1 MAGILQSI
9 MAKLG
14 PKAGAKE
21 LAEFLAKKGTKYSTI
36 AKELETIGLPKH
48 EVDLIRSTLQGQEEI
63 ASKTMLKAPKPTGA
77 ATGSNVR
84 SSTKITKDASELLTD
99 AKTLVADMRKANR
112 PEAEIEASLR
122 ATYPDLEDV
131 TIRNFM
137 GPEIPKVSSA
147 ADDLA
152 VATPVPGK
160 AQAQPDYDREARL
173 KELIKQDKYKPV
185 TDVDKW
191 DQVKLAD
198 SLQNVKDP
206 KAKAPKAEKP
216 KAAEAPTN
224 PKAAALDSLD
234 DEVAPP
240 PDPFSE
246 VSDEIEVQP
255 KPFNIDEA
263 PEMGATGGVKDDP
276 VDFDMSVGDNIEL
289 TPMSPAGEAAV
300 NPAKLDLQ
308 AALPPGKDQ
317 LRLDSPKGVVPKGQA
332 AVDRPY
338 TDTETIGAQEWMPN
352 SPKTQD
358 AEVIPD
364 IADAE
369 FDDLMPKA
377 ALGASEEARRPML
390 EAPKGLTQRGET
402 AVDSQFIDAELSG
415 GGQEWMPAERAAQ
428 DAEFVRDPI
437 DAQFQD
443 LNPVGNIPSADR
455 PMLEQSRAVTP
466 RGTAGVEQAFTP
478 TDTMPWDIKN
488 IFTGRVDDA
497 EVAQA
502 GKSSF
507 PSKTGLGAG
516 AGALAAGALIGN
528 EGGGSDKERADASS
542 NMSALPTP
550 AQSTQAGKPRTSVPP
565 GVSRYPEVKGTQV
578 PGGVAPT
585 GEIGQAQSPIK
596 QNASPVPP
604 GAQEFSSADPSTD
617 PRRRGPATG
626 AAKPGAAQPTP
637 KPAEAAQSAMNA
649 TNKVQEDSAEIEKK
663 VPGWNDALKAALT
676 AQVSGLEKIQAELRD
691 AQARAG
697 KDFKD
702 DMFNAR
708 MGEALTAFA
717 QAMVKYAAA
726 SEGVRKKLDIAP
738 NYKPQPADFTNVF
751 KAIDSD
757 FQQKIA
763 ALRESAQTASTGIA
777 TANKQ
782 LMDTAAR
789 ADNQQFQQGQANQKW
804 ERDLRMKQAE
814 LQALEDR
821 RKAGQEFTK
830 EMWEKDAQ
838 LKRDI
843 KALENE
849 GAANYAG
856 ILVGKT
862 AAPVLGAENA
872 AQKNANDWQEADR
885 GKLNKILENKSS
897 AQRQRELKALA
908 SQLGVEP
915 VITPGTLWDSLD
927 EDKTTAAIRQ
937 AIEKGRSNNPNTPV
951 AAQLRSVLINSL
963 SKAQQDA
970 IANIPNGSVKSLVLG
985 GREQLWQK
993 QDGKLILVPQQ

>member
-63 ASKTMLKAPKPTGA
+63 AGKTMLKAPKPTGA

-152 VATPVPGK
+152 IATPAPGK
-160 AQAQPDYDREARL
+160 TKAQPDYDREARL

-185 TDVDKW
+185 TDADKW
-191 DQVKLAD
+191 DQGKLAD
-198 SLQNVKDP
+198 DLQRVKEP
-206 KAKAPKAEKP
+206 KAKAPKAESVEAT
-216 KAAEAPTN
+216 AAPVN
-224 PKAAALDSLD
+224 QKVDALDSLD
-234 DEVAPP
+234 NEVAPP

-263 PEMGATGGVKDDP
+263 PEMGATSGVKDDP
-276 VDFDMSVGDNIEL
+276 VEFDMSVGDSTEL
-289 TPMSPAGEAAV
+289 TPVSPASEAAV
-300 NPAKLDLQ
+300 NPAKLDLE
-308 AALPPGKDQ
+308 APLPPGKDE
-317 LRLDSPKGVVPKGQA
+317 LASVPTSSTTDLPDSEFTDLIPSQQA
-332 AVDRPY
+332 APQAKPPV
-338 TDTETIGAQEWMPN
+338 
-352 SPKTQD
+352 
-358 AEVIPD
+358 
-364 IADAE
+364 
-369 FDDLMPKA
+369 
-377 ALGASEEARRPML
+377 RPML
-390 EAPKGLTQRGET
+390 GAGEPEILGTPPK
-402 AVDSQFIDAELSG
+402 AK
-415 GGQEWMPAERAAQ
+415 
-428 DAEFVRDPI
+428 
-437 DAQFQD
+437 
-443 LNPVGNIPSADR
+443 PSAPGD
-455 PMLEQSRAVTP
+455 
-466 RGTAGVEQAFTP
+466 F
-478 TDTMPWDIKN
+478 
-488 IFTGRVDDA
+488 VDQGPA
-497 EVAQA
+497 PGA
-502 GKSSF
+502 
-507 PSKTGLGAG
+507 PGAG
-516 AGALAAGALIGN
+516 ISKKGLAAGAGLAGAAALMSGDTN
-528 EGGGSDKERADASS
+528 QGASS
-542 NMSALPTP
+542 MSAM
-550 AQSTQAGKPRTSVPP
+550 
-565 GVSRYPEVKGTQV
+565 PEVKGTQV
-578 PGGVAPT
+578 PGGVTPT
-585 GEIGQAQSPIK
+585 GELGQAQAPIK
-596 QNASPVPP
+596 GDAPPVPP
-604 GAQEFSSADPSTD
+604 GAQEFNSADPSTD

-626 AAKPGAAQPTP
+626 AAKPAP
-637 KPAEAAQSAMNA
+637 KSAEAAQSAMNA

-676 AQVSGLEKIQAELRD
+676 AQVSGLEKIQAELRE

-763 ALRESAQTASTGIA
+763 ALRESAQTASKGIA

-782 LMDTAAR
+782 LMDTTAR
-789 ADNQQFQQGQANQKW
+789 ADNQQFQQGQADQRWTRDVQLKTQELDALNTRQKT
-804 ERDLRMKQAE
+804 
-814 LQALEDR
+814 
-821 RKAGQEFTK
+821 GQEFSK
-830 EMWEKDAQ
+830 EMQERKYQLEKELAGIKGQGFVNYAQ
-838 LKRDI
+838 AMK
-843 KALENE
+843 
-849 GAANYAG
+849 GAAP
-856 ILVGKT
+856 I
-862 AAPVLGAENA
+862 LGAENT
-872 AQKNANDWQEADR
+872 AQKNANDWQEGNR
-885 GKLNKILENKSS
+885 SKLNKILENKSS
-897 AQRQRELKALA
+897 SQRQRELSALA
-908 SQLGVEP
+908 AQLGVEP
-915 VITPGTLWDSLD
+915 VITPGTLWDSMD
-927 EDKTTAAIRQ
+927 EEKTSAAIMQ
-937 AIEKGRSNNPNTPV
+937 SIEKGRSSNPNTPV
-951 AAQLRSVLINSL
+951 AAQLRSVMIESL
-963 SKAQQDA
+963 QGPTKEA
-970 IANIPNGSVKSLVLG
+970 IAQAPNGKRIKLG
-985 GREQLWQK
+985 GQVWIK
-993 QDGKLILVPQQ
+993 QDDKLVPAPQ